1 MIRRPPRSTL
11 FPYTTLFRS
20 LVAGPEEGPHEQ
32 LDQLVRAVAEHD
44 MVGRHAVLLGER
56 LAQVEAAAVRVAVE
70 VVERREDRLLH
81 SVGWRQRVLVRRE
94 LDRVVDPELA
104 LQLLDRLARLVR
116 RDPEDV
122 FVGQ

>member
-20 LVAGPEEGPHEQ
+20 
-32 LDQLVRAVAEHD
+32 VAEHD

-81 SVGWRQRVLVRRE
+81 AVGWRQRVLVRRE